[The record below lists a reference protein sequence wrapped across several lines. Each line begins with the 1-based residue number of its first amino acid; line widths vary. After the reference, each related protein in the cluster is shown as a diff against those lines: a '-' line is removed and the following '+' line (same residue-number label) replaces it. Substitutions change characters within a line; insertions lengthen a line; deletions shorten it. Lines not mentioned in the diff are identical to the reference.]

1 MFGKMEVS
9 KGNAMKPIVMA
20 VVAVSLSAAFAETYY
35 WTGGAGDA
43 EGVYQWNAAAN
54 WDVGSRGSG
63 AHAVPD
69 EGATVVFGAVSGDPE
84 SMVLDLTGMNPVGQ
98 FRVEGATAPAYQFGT
113 SIGTSQT
120 VDDGQGFWIDN
131 GSAVTIAD
139 DVMRDQRIM
148 RLAYH
153 ATGTKTCALTNK
165 SVHASL
171 IYDSIAHDTTSSPKE
186 MTVYHSGVGRVVTYE
201 RQFHTTGGQTMYFYG
216 TGPVI
221 WRNAMSA
228 ASSAP
233 RPIYV
238 SETGSAPR
246 DFEIAQGGKLYA
258 SNGSSPFTG
267 KFDVKVDTWVHGEGI
282 VAANTHSN
290 SKTGNGNEA
299 IRGMGL
305 LVSGSNGK
313 TLTVD
318 VPLMPWNSGTAVQSK
333 WWDGYIPL
341 IGCAKSVIA
350 LNSTNGCTRAARLY
364 GQVRVNAKLIGNADC
379 TAEETSLGP
388 GEIVMSAYF
397 DLYNEKPRLYYPL
410 GCTLAYSGETAT
422 ATDRDILLTNAIYEV
437 AASGFPSYANS
448 SVATGTVAN
457 AGGGLLKL
465 TGQVRALN
473 PDAAFV
479 LQPETAP
486 IEFAGSFAAA
496 PAVSLVVR
504 GAEEVRMASVPAN
517 VGELALMGG
526 TLRLTGE
533 SSATAVPLVAYGD
546 GNRIV
551 VDGSSLTLTGT
562 TPAALVANG
571 AVDFTFERSTVV
583 TFAGVTS
590 ATEVPENL
598 TVNGVGAIFTDDGR
612 LTERASYWKTATDGT
627 WESAENW
634 EPAIVPTGNRD
645 ACIEVDGANYTV
657 SVDETPTALDFIHLG
672 QGDTGYTSTLAIA
685 AAMPAGVK
693 YDVGTGGVLNVTD
706 GGVLTLEDQGA
717 SVDLSRGGTLRVD
730 GTGRCL
736 YDDTKVN
743 TFGTGM
749 RQFVG
754 DGALVRLGTATPTV
768 YVQPDAAGETSEL
781 VLDNRGSGS
790 AGSTND
796 FGNGTLYVGNC
807 ADGTGVLTV
816 HGKDDTNKAVNRV
829 SLDRGDPYEL
839 HIGFRAGSGVLNIDG
854 GCIQVRNNG
863 FYMPGVAY
871 TDKTPTVVS
880 GVANQS
886 GGYVSLVAYSA
897 GANRRLT
904 GLSVGC
910 GDYFYLKYVS
920 ADQVSVDGV
929 YNLSGGTLDVGIGYA
944 VIGAG
949 SGTGVVHQTGGT
961 FLHRGTATS
970 SSYTNQLFAAEPD
983 AKKARTFHF
992 PMIIGLQGG
1001 KGTYEISGGT
1011 ATVGSKTALIP
1022 ALYIGTGYNHEEFPW
1037 GFKGTSDC
1045 KPSDYYFDFERDG
1058 AEGLLRVSGGTFT
1071 CTTNVVL
1078 GAALG
1083 KGTIEMVGAAGT
1095 LSVGRL
1101 VATNGVKSVLRF
1113 VCDRENPAAGVS
1125 PITVA
1130 DKAMLDGTTLEVELG
1145 ENYSGRARVRLI
1157 NAPHVEG
1164 DFGRVTVTG
1173 KSAESAVVVKD
1184 ELGVRLRIR
1193 RGFVMVV
1200 R

>member
-1 MFGKMEVS
+1 
-9 KGNAMKPIVMA
+9 MKQIIMA
-20 VVAVSLSAAFAETYY
+20 VAAVSLSAAFAETYH
-35 WTGGAGDA
+35 WTGAAGDSG
-43 EGVYQWNAAAN
+43 GVYQWNNSAN
-54 WDVGSRGSG
+54 WDQGSRGSG
-63 AHAVPD
+63 THAVPD
-69 EGATVVFGAVSGDPE
+69 AGATVVFGAVAGDPE
-84 SMVLDLTGMNPVGQ
+84 SMVLDLTDMAPVGQ
-98 FRVEGATAPAYQFGT
+98 FRIEGETAPAYQFGT
-113 SIGTSQT
+113 GVGTSQT
-120 VDDGQGFWIDN
+120 ADGGQSFWL
-131 GSAVTIAD
+131 GPACVLTIAEE
-139 DVMRDQRIM
+139 VARDQKIM
-148 RLAYH
+148 RLAYDPVAA
-153 ATGTKTCALTNK
+153 ATVALTNN
-165 SVHASL
+165 STTASFVYET
-171 IYDSIAHDTTSSPKE
+171 ISRSSNSQ
-186 MTVYHSGVGRVVTYE
+186 TYTFSFAGAGRFVTHTN
-201 RQFHTTGGQTMYFYG
+201 QFHTTGGQYMYFRG
-216 TGPVI
+216 TGPIV
-221 WRNAMSA
+221 WRNTMV
-228 ASSAP
+228 SSGSSVS
-233 RPIYV
+233 RPLIVY
-238 SETGSAPR
+238 ETGSAPR

-267 KFDVKVDTWVHGEGI
+267 NFDVKVDTWVHGEGI
-282 VAANTHSN
+282 IAANTHGN

-318 VPLMPWNSGTAVQSK
+318 VPLMPWNTHQAQNK

-341 IGCAKSVIA
+341 IGCAKSVIS
-350 LNSTNGCTRAARLY
+350 LNSSNGCSRASRIY
-364 GQVRVNAKLIGNADC
+364 GQVRVNAKRIGNADC

-397 DLYNEKPRLYYPL
+397 DVSNSKFRLYYPL

-422 ATDRDILLTNAIYEV
+422 ETDRDILLTNAIYEV
-437 AASGFPSYANS
+437 TASSFTSLANS

-473 PDAAFV
+473 PDAALV
-479 LQPETAP
+479 LQAETAP

-496 PAVSLVVR
+496 PAVSLVVC

-517 VGELALMGG
+517 AGALSLMGG

-533 SSATAVPLVAYGD
+533 TSATFVPLSAYGD

-685 AAMPAGVK
+685 AAMPGGVK
-693 YDVGTGGVLNVTD
+693 YDVGAGGVLNVTD
-706 GGVLTLEDQGA
+706 GGILTLEDQGA

-886 GGYVSLVAYSA
+886 GGYVSLIAYSA

-1157 NAPHVEG
+1157 NAPQVEG

-1173 KSAESAVVVKD
+1173 KSADSAVVVKD
-1184 ELGVRLRIR
+1184 ELGVRLQIR

>member
-1 MFGKMEVS
+1 
-9 KGNAMKPIVMA
+9 MKPIVMA
-20 VVAVSLSAAFAETYY
+20 MVAVSLSAAFAETYY

-43 EGVYQWNAAAN
+43 EGVYQWNTAAN

-84 SMVLDLTGMNPVGQ
+84 SMVLDLTDMNPVGQ

-113 SIGTSQT
+113 GVGTKQ
-120 VDDGQGFWIDN
+120 DADGGQSFWV
-131 GSAVTIAD
+131 GPACVLTIAEE
-139 DVMRDQRIM
+139 VARDQKIM
-148 RLAYH
+148 RLAYDPVAA
-153 ATGTKTCALTNK
+153 ATVALTNN
-165 SVHASL
+165 STTASFVYET
-171 IYDSIAHDTTSSPKE
+171 ISRSSNSQ
-186 MTVYHSGVGRVVTYE
+186 TYTFDFAGAGRFVTHTN
-201 RQFHTTGGQTMYFYG
+201 QFHTTGGQYMYFRG
-216 TGPVI
+216 TGPIV
-221 WRNAMSA
+221 WRNEMV
-228 ASSAP
+228 SSGSSVS
-233 RPIYV
+233 RPIFVY
-238 SETGSAPR
+238 ETGSAPR

-267 KFDVKVDTWVHGEGI
+267 NFDVKVDTWVHGEGI
-282 VAANTHSN
+282 IAANTHGN

-318 VPLMPWNSGTAVQSK
+318 VPLMPWNTHQAQNK

-341 IGCAKSVIA
+341 IGCAKSVIS
-350 LNSTNGCTRAARLY
+350 LNSSNGCSRASRIY
-364 GQVRVNAKLIGNADC
+364 GQVRVNAKRIGNADC

-397 DLYNEKPRLYYPL
+397 DVSNSKFRLYYPL

-422 ATDRDILLTNAIYEV
+422 ETDRDILLTNAIYEV
-437 AASGFPSYANS
+437 TASGFPSYANS

-486 IEFAGSFAAA
+486 IEFAGSFAAE
-496 PAVSLVVR
+496 PAVALVVR

-517 VGELALMGG
+517 VGKLALMGG
-526 TLRLTGE
+526 TLRLTGGASE
-533 SSATAVPLVAYGD
+533 TSVPLAAYGA

-551 VDGSSLTLTGT
+551 VDGSSLNLTGT

-886 GGYVSLVAYSA
+886 GGYVSLIAYSA

-1184 ELGVRLRIR
+1184 ALGVRLQIR
-1193 RGFVMVV
+1193 RGFMMTV